1 VSGYVEAG
9 YAVVGV
15 TLSAYGVWLSLR
27 ARSINR
33 AVGPARDGDTGDAAT
48 AESRGWR

>member
-15 TLSAYGVWLSLR
+15 TLSAYGVWMSLR
-27 ARSINR
+27 TRSVSR
-33 AVGPARDGDTGDAAT
+33 AVGPARDRESGDAAT
-48 AESRGWR
+48 GEPRGWR

>member
-15 TLSAYGVWLSLR
+15 TLSAYGVWMSLR
-27 ARSINR
+27 TRSINK
-33 AVGPARDGDTGDAAT
+33 AVGPARDGETGDTTAA
-48 AESRGWR
+48 EPSGWR